1 MDIQAVHITATPN
14 RRASRLIRILSLTT
28 AIGLAVGVVP
38 IASGQEV
45 SVSELAEPAVR
56 ARVPEVQTIFP
67 QRRHRRLIV
76 PTWQPVEVRSVDAD
90 VVIDG
95 DVATTTLA
103 ITLYN
108 PSSSTARC
116 EMAIPIPGEAAV
128 RSFRLDGLEGD
139 PPARLLPRAEARAAF
154 EAIVRKMIDPGL
166 LEFAGYG
173 MIKSSVFP
181 VPAQGEQTF
190 RVTYEHVVGG
200 SGTQVEYV
208 LPRSSSPGASPDW
221 DVEITIKGETP
232 VLSAFSTSHGAAV
245 KINDDGTATVA
256 SSKLNKP
263 GPFRLIAM
271 RQAGDGPAMSL
282 LTYPDPESVDAGF
295 FMLVMAAPSQSSDA
309 DKIARDVTVVIDR
322 SGSMQGEKFAQAK
335 EAAMQVINA
344 LGDNE
349 TFRIVDYSSTVSEFT
364 VGAGTPNPRAEAN
377 SYLESLNAVGGTN
390 INEALLTAIR
400 GPAAPDALPIMLFLT
415 DGLATVGIE
424 SEYQI
429 RENAV
434 KANEKSG
441 RRIFTF
447 GVGHDVNV
455 PLLSD
460 LARATRGVP
469 EFVGPDEDVEAAVGR
484 VFARLSG
491 PVLTDL
497 QLKGEHAQNL
507 SDIFPRQLGDL
518 YQQQRL
524 VVLGRYRANE
534 RGFPIIV
541 AGGGSDGETERRIE
555 LDPSDASPANSH
567 IARLWAQ
574 QKITWLIDELRSAG
588 ADPSVQN
595 LSNMQDDPRL
605 AELIDEIVSLSTTY
619 GILTEYTSFIAA
631 EESMLAGASA
641 NRAELEMLMSGVND
655 QRSGEQAVN
664 LGKVQ
669 SARGQPLRTVV
680 SGGQSPFGAEQA
692 DVALDG
698 MVSNSIVSNSAVPF
712 QYAQRSKAIKQAN
725 LTIQTLGPDTLYNQ
739 RGRWVDANLVNADQ
753 QLADPAK
760 DRPEP
765 DETVAF
771 GSDRYFNIGAQL
783 AASNRQALLAV
794 AGEVEILLD
803 GKRILIQNPA

>member
-1 MDIQAVHITATPN
+1 MKTPAMHTAKTPS
-14 RRASRLIRILSLTT
+14 RRAARLTRIVSLTT

-38 IASGQEV
+38 IATGQEV
-45 SVSELAEPAVR
+45 TDSIPAGI
-56 ARVPEVQTIFP
+56 ASVPEVQTIFP
-67 QRRHRRLIV
+67 QRRNRRLII

-108 PSSSTARC
+108 PSSSMARC

-128 RSFRLDGLEGD
+128 RSFSLDGLDGD

-181 VPAQGEQTF
+181 VPAHGEQTF
-190 RVTYEHVVGG
+190 RVTYEHLVGG
-200 SGTQVEYV
+200 GGTQVEYM

-221 DVEITIKGETP
+221 NVEITIKGETP
-232 VLSAFSTSHGAAV
+232 VLSAFSTSHGAVV
-245 KINDDGTATVA
+245 KIHDDGTASITA
-256 SSKLNKP
+256 DKLNQP

-295 FMLVMAAPSQSSDA
+295 FMLVMAAPSQPSDA
-309 DKIARDVTVVIDR
+309 EKIARDVTVVIDR
-322 SGSMQGEKFAQAK
+322 SGSMQGEKFIQAK
-335 EAAMQVINA
+335 EAAMQVIHA
-344 LGDNE
+344 LRDDE
-349 TFRIVDYSSTVSEFT
+349 TFRIVDYSDTVSEFT
-364 VGAGTPNPRAEAN
+364 IKAETENPTAAA
-377 SYLESLNAVGGTN
+377 SAYLDSLTAVGGTN

-400 GPAAPDALPIMLFLT
+400 GPVAPDALPIMLFLT
-415 DGLATVGIE
+415 DGLATVGIK

-434 KANEKSG
+434 KANEESG

-484 VFARLSG
+484 VFAQLSG

-497 QLKGEHAQNL
+497 QLKGDHAGKLN
-507 SDIFPRQLGDL
+507 DIFPRQLGDL
-518 YQQQRL
+518 YEQQRL
-524 VVLGRYRANE
+524 VVLGRYRVNE
-534 RGFPIIV
+534 GGFPIIV
-541 AGGGSDGETERRIE
+541 SGGGSDGETERRIE
-555 LDPSDASPANSH
+555 LDPNDASPANSH

-605 AELIDEIVSLSTTY
+605 AELIDEIVRLSTTY

-631 EESMLAGASA
+631 EESMLAGAA
-641 NRAELEMLMSGVND
+641 FNRAELSDLMSPINA
-655 QRSGEQAVN
+655 QRSGEEAVA
-664 LGKVQ
+664 LGKAQ
-669 SARGQPLRTVV
+669 SARRARAGVRSSRFSMGEADTN
-680 SGGQSPFGAEQA
+680 GGDYVRELVENWGATIA
-692 DVALDG
+692 PTALNRRMRNFDN
-698 MVSNSIVSNSAVPF
+698 MQSIV
-712 QYAQRSKAIKQAN
+712 
-725 LTIQTLGPDTLYNQ
+725 QTLGPDTLYNQ

-753 QLADPAK
+753 QLEDPAK

-771 GSDRYFNIGAQL
+771 GTDRYFEIGAQL
-783 AASNRQALLAV
+783 AASNRQALMAV
-794 AGEVEILLD
+794 AGEVEILLE